1 MSSKTIPLK
10 TASPARRLPR
20 RAILL
25 FVLALTVIVVAAT
38 LAMSSDSSD
47 EPGIGPTNPA
57 DGPRYIHPPGQRYD
71 GGPNEGTPDTSPDA
85 KPPPRPDGG
94 PPHIG

>member
-1 MSSKTIPLK
+1 MSSKTIPQK
-10 TASPARRLPR
+10 AASPVLRLWR
-20 RAILL
+20 RAIVLV
-25 FVLALTVIVVAAT
+25 VLALTVIVVAAT
-38 LAMSSDSSD
+38 LAISSHSSG

-57 DGPRYIHPPGQRYD
+57 DARDRPDGHRYD
-71 GGPNEGTPDTSPDA
+71 GGPNEGTPDTTPDA

>member
-1 MSSKTIPLK
+1 MSSKTFPLK
-10 TASPARRLPR
+10 AASPARSLPR

-25 FVLALTVIVVAAT
+25 VVLALTVIVVAAT
-38 LAMSSDSSD
+38 MAISTHSSD
-47 EPGIGPTNPA
+47 EPVIGPTNPTDVRDRP
-57 DGPRYIHPPGQRYD
+57 DGHRYD
-71 GGPNEGTPDTSPDA
+71 GGPNEGTPDTTPDA